1 MKTFLTCALVALT
14 FTGCGSRVFQDFGE
28 LPTRTEGLRN
38 QWGMSGAAKK
48 CRGGTDL
55 LFDQKGNPA
64 CPGQRNYAEAQALD
78 NAEQAQKRARQPR
91 GR

>member
-1 MKTFLTCALVALT
+1 MKTFLTCAVVALSLA
-14 FTGCGSRVFQDFGE
+14 GCGAFKDFGE

-38 QWGMSGAAKK
+38 QWGMSGASKK
-48 CRGGTDL
+48 CRNGTDL

-64 CPGQRNYAEAQALD
+64 CPGQRNYTEAHALD
-78 NAEQAQKRARQPR
+78 QAEQAQKRTRQAR